1 MHGPVTR
8 RRMSMRFGLTFSE
21 ILLVLS
27 VVVILVLSILPSV
40 GRAGADTRAAALG
53 HNLKALRTQLEIY
66 RYNHQDI
73 FPTTAVAEQLTSRT
87 DLSGTVSAHGSCGPY
102 FANGIPSNPFNSRND
117 ILVKSPLTQ
126 ADADGS
132 SAWLYDPNTCTIV
145 PGDSVASYTAFDG
158 P

>member
-1 MHGPVTR
+1 MPL
-8 RRMSMRFGLTFSE
+8 RFGLAFSE
-21 ILLVLS
+21 ILLLLAVA
-27 VVVILVLSILPSV
+27 VVLVLSILPSV
-40 GRAGADTRAAALG
+40 GRAGADTLA

-66 RYNHQDI
+66 GYNHQDI
-73 FPTTAVAEQLTSRT
+73 VPTTAVTEQLTSRT

-102 FANGIPSNPFNSRND
+102 FANGIPSNPFNRRND
-117 ILVKSPLTQ
+117 IRVKSPLTQ

-132 SAWLYDPNTCTIV
+132 SAWLYDPQTCTIV